1 MTVINQFDEYDHFVT
16 VILVSVILGIGYFSL
31 NNRSISLNGHFGGEL
46 MVILAIKRSFKSE
59 ITAILVVN

>member
-1 MTVINQFDEYDHFVT
+1 MTVINEFHEYDHFVT
-16 VILVSVILGIGYFSL
+16 VILVIGYFGVK
-31 NNRSISLNGHFGGEL
+31 NRSISRNGHFGGEL

>member
-1 MTVINQFDEYDHFVT
+1 MTVINQFDEYDHFCN
-16 VILVSVILGIGYFSL
+16 SHFGIGYFSL

>member
-1 MTVINQFDEYDHFVT
+1 MTVINQFDEYDHFV
-16 VILVSVILGIGYFSL
+16 SHFGIGYFSL